1 VPIGARKG
9 SSLPVLDPSGF
20 QIAVIVK
27 RNDVRFPLWIG
38 GARRDDS
45 SIFFDPSIEFPDI
58 PIVESI
64 NIEIGMGLMG
74 KIGIEISAPYDLGLA
89 LLQSRLFTIGS
100 IIEVQIGYPKI
111 SRFIPW
117 FSAMQSKPTINL
129 SQEEGLSAT
138 LNGEAGAFASMRV
151 SSSETY
157 DGSYADIITEIANQD
172 SNQWTLS
179 LPARIGTDD
188 ALYTSRQG
196 VSQGNSPDWP
206 FIMRLCRLANCDA
219 YIAQDPQQ
227 AGRNRIV
234 VLRRSE
240 SMAGTP
246 RFTFVSR
253 GRSDFVNTFPL
264 LEFESTAEQ
273 VWLPS
278 NYGEVTAAAIDPR
291 TGAIISTTATPEQS
305 GTPRGPG
312 DSGAGGS
319 PTRVDGTTVA
329 LASTRRDERGTGERL
344 SPSPRASATPQE
356 VVASRSEEGQQGGG
370 LNANMT
376 SFGLPE
382 LLPGE
387 VIRIAGAGIFDGNY
401 GVETVQH
408 AANAEEWTMNVKLL
422 SNSLFNG
429 ENLMTGMS
437 LPWRAFGGR
446 VNDQPAVEVPEAA
459 SGATD
464 TVDALLS
471 DLEAEPSPLPDLTG
485 LGGGGDI

>member
-1 VPIGARKG
+1 M
-9 SSLPVLDPSGF
+9 PVLDPSGF

-27 RNDVRFPLWIG
+27 RNDIRFPLWVG

-45 SIFFDPSIEFPDI
+45 SIFFDPANEFPDI
-58 PIVESI
+58 PIVESV

-74 KIGIEISAPYDLGLA
+74 KVGVEISAPYDLGIA
-89 LLQSRLFTIGS
+89 LLQSKLFTIGS
-100 IIEVQIGYPKI
+100 VIEVQIGYPKLG
-111 SRFIPW
+111 RFLPW

-138 LNGEAGAFASMRV
+138 LNGEAGAFASMRS

-157 DGSYADIITEIANQD
+157 DGSYADIIATIANQE

-179 LPARIGTDD
+179 LPQPPTGTDD
-188 ALYTSRQG
+188 ALYMPRSG
-196 VSQGNSPDWP
+196 VSQGNTPDWP
-206 FIMRLCRLANCDA
+206 FIMHLCRLANCDA

-227 AGRNRIV
+227 PGRNRIM
-234 VLRRSE
+234 VLRRSQ
-240 SMAGTP
+240 SMAEIP

-253 GRSDFVNTFPL
+253 GRSDFINTYPL

-278 NYGEVTAAAIDPR
+278 NYGEVTAADLDAD
-291 TGAIISTTATPEQS
+291 TGAIISATARPEDS
-305 GTPRGPG
+305 ATARGPG
-312 DSGAGGS
+312 DSGAGGR
-319 PTRVDGTTVA
+319 PTRVEGTTVA
-329 LASTRRDERGTGERL
+329 LESTRRDERGTGERL
-344 SPSPRASATPQE
+344 SPSARASATPRE
-356 VVASRSEEGQQGGG
+356 VVASRSEEGQQSGG

-387 VIRIAGAGIFDGNY
+387 VIRIVGAGIFDGNY

-408 AANAEEWTMNVKLL
+408 TASAEEWTMSVKLL

-429 ENLMTGMS
+429 ENMMTGMDR
-437 LPWRAFGGR
+437 PWRTFGRR

-459 SGATD
+459 SGATEG
-464 TVDALLS
+464 VEALLS
-471 DLEAEPSPLPDLTG
+471 DLEGDPSPLPDLTG